1 MKTRR
6 EHEPEQPLEQMR
18 TELEDARLLYKALL
32 EHSEAVEEQLD
43 RKNGELK
50 RLSDK
55 LSLYLAPQVYDA
67 IFSGARDVTIQT
79 QRKKLTIFFS
89 DIVSF
94 TQITETI
101 EPEELSSLLNEYLT
115 TVTAIAEQHGATVN
129 KYIGDAVVAFFGD
142 PESLGE
148 REDAVRCVAMAI
160 DIQRSLRELRK
171 AWAARGIEQ
180 LFHCRIG
187 INTGF
192 CTVGNFGSTTRM
204 DYTAIGREMNLAAR
218 IEAMADKD
226 GILVSHTTWSLV
238 NDRFTLTELTPAM
251 LAGFPRPVRLYRV
264 LIDGGSDG
272 DVIAERGIGYHI
284 QVDLGGLTEQ
294 SRAEVRQ
301 IADRLLNQ
309 ISSEERLF
317 SEQPPPL
324 T

>member
-55 LSLYLAPQVYDA
+55 LSRYLAPQVYDA

-94 TQITETI
+94 TQITETL

-115 TVTAIAEQHGATVN
+115 TVTALAEQHGATVN

-148 REDAVRCVAMAI
+148 RDDAVRCVAMAI

-171 AWAARGIEQ
+171 AW
-180 LFHCRIG
+180 
-187 INTGF
+187 
-192 CTVGNFGSTTRM
+192 
-204 DYTAIGREMNLAAR
+204 AAR